1 MNKISLTCILVFGL
15 FRKKAMNLIVLLFAL
30 ISFIINNLAYAQV
43 KNGEPDAYTKSIN
56 QQQETI
62 DNFDFSRY
70 NPLVEKQIKE
80 EFNAFKVEM
89 ESARNQDPNLKAQ
102 EFKTKAFYD
111 KDNANIERW
120 SKKIPKTSH
129 PKRRVIEVE

>member
-1 MNKISLTCILVFGL
+1 MSIANCIDSMINHYDITHPENTVESLVNLY
-15 FRKKAMNLIVLLFAL
+15 KKVAAI
-30 ISFIINNLAYAQV
+30 
-43 KNGEPDAYTKSIN
+43 KNEFWK
-56 QQQETI
+56 EEK
-62 DNFDFSRY
+62 
-70 NPLVEKQIKE
+70 LKQIKE

-102 EFKTKAFYD
+102 ELKTKAFYD

>member
-1 MNKISLTCILVFGL
+1 MRI
-15 FRKKAMNLIVLLFAL
+15 LLFAAISL
-30 ISFIINNLAYAQV
+30 ILNTLSYGQV
-43 KNGEPDAYTKSIN
+43 RKPEPDPYTTSIN
-56 QQQETI
+56 QQQEAI

-80 EFNAFKVEM
+80 DFSKFKAEM
-89 ESARNQDPNLKAQ
+89 ERARAENPNLKAI
-102 EFKTKAFYD
+102 EARTKAFYD

-129 PKRRVIEVE
+129 PKRRVIETY

>member
-1 MNKISLTCILVFGL
+1 MRILVFAAISLILNTLSYGQV
-15 FRKKAMNLIVLLFAL
+15 RKP
-30 ISFIINNLAYAQV
+30 
-43 KNGEPDAYTKSIN
+43 EPDPYTTSIN
-56 QQQETI
+56 QQQEAI

-80 EFNAFKVEM
+80 EFNTFKVEM
-89 ESARNQDPNLKAQ
+89 ESARDQDPNLKSQ
-102 EFKTKAFYD
+102 ESKTKAFYD

-129 PKRRVIEVE
+129 PKRRVIQTY

>member
-1 MNKISLTCILVFGL
+1 MKKDLLTSILTFGL
-15 FRKKAMNLIVLLFAL
+15 FRKKAIYLRVLLFAL
-30 ISFIINNLAYAQV
+30 ISFVLNNLAYAQV
-43 KNGEPDAYTKSIN
+43 KKGEPDAYTKSIN
-56 QQQETI
+56 QQQEAI

-80 EFNAFKVEM
+80 EFDAFKAEM
-89 ESARNQDPNLKAQ
+89 ESARDQDPNLKAQ
-102 EFKTKAFYD
+102 ESKTKAFYD
-111 KDNANIERW
+111 KDNAIIERW

>member
-1 MNKISLTCILVFGL
+1 MRI
-15 FRKKAMNLIVLLFAL
+15 LLFAL
-30 ISFIINNLAYAQV
+30 ISCILNSLSYAQV
-43 KNGEPDAYTKSIN
+43 KKGEPDAYTKSVN

-89 ESARNQDPNLKAQ
+89 ESARDQDPNLKAQ
-102 EFKTKAFYD
+102 QSKTKAFYD